1 MIPDKYKQGVVVGV
15 AFCVIALCFL
25 FVQLPDDRFHIY
37 FLDVGQGDSTFVKTP
52 FGHQIL
58 IDGGPNNY
66 VIEEL
71 GKVMPFFDKTI
82 DLVILT
88 HPHADHIDGMVEV
101 LKRFEVEN
109 VLMTGVYSGDST
121 YLEFLRV
128 IEEQGVRVFIAK
140 NEMGFL
146 FGDVEVDVLYPVE
159 SFFGKSFDNINNSS
173 IVVRISYGEESIL
186 ITGDLEIEGEEELV
200 ESGLLD
206 NVDILQVGHH
216 GSKTASSLPFLA
228 KISPEIA
235 VISCGEDNKFGHPHT
250 EALENLE
257 MAGVEEVYRTDLDG
271 TIEFVY

>member
-25 FVQLPDDRFHIY
+25 FIQLPDSKFHVY
-37 FLDVGQGDSTFVKTP
+37 FLDVGQGDATLVKTP
-52 FGHQIL
+52 DNHQIL

-88 HPHADHIDGMVEV
+88 HPHADHMDGLVDV

-128 IEEQGVRVFIAK
+128 IEEQNVRVFFA
-140 NEMGFL
+140 ESELGFL
-146 FGDVEVDVLYPVE
+146 FGDVAVDVLYPTE

-173 IVVRISYGEESIL
+173 VVVRISYGDENIL
-186 ITGDLEIEGEEELV
+186 VTGDLEIEGEKELA

-206 NVDILQVGHH
+206 DVDIYQVGHH

-235 VISCGEDNKFGHPHT
+235 VISCGKDNKFGHPHT

-257 MAGVEEVYRTDLDG
+257 MAGVEEVFRTDLEG
-271 TIEFVY
+271 MIEFTF

>member
-1 MIPDKYKQGVVVGV
+1 MIPDKYKQGVVIGLL
-15 AFCVIALCFL
+15 FCVIALSFL
-25 FVQLPDDRFHIY
+25 FVQLPDDRFHVY
-37 FLDVGQGDSTFVKTP
+37 FLDVGQGDATFVKTS

-88 HPHADHIDGMVEV
+88 HPHADHIDGLVEV

-128 IEEQGVRVFIAK
+128 IEKQNVRVFFA
-140 NEMGFL
+140 ESGLGFR
-146 FGDVEVDVLYPVE
+146 FGNVEVGVLYPVE
-159 SFFGKSFDNINNSS
+159 SFYGKSFDNMNNSS
-173 IVVRISYGEESIL
+173 ITVKISYGDKSVL
-186 ITGDLEIEGEEELV
+186 VTGDLEIEGEAELA

-235 VISCGEDNKFGHPHT
+235 VVSCGKDNKFNHPH
-250 EALENLE
+250 EEVLENLKLS
-257 MAGVEEVYRTDLDG
+257 GVNEIFRTDLEG
-271 TIEFVY
+271 MIEFVY

>member
-1 MIPDKYKQGVVVGV
+1 MVPDKYKQGVVVGLI
-15 AFCVIALCFL
+15 FCVIALCFL
-25 FVQLPDDRFHIY
+25 FVQLPDSKFHIY
-37 FLDVGQGDSTFVKTP
+37 FLDVGQGDATFVKTP

-82 DLVILT
+82 DLVVLT

-128 IEEQGVRVFIAK
+128 IEEQGVRVFFG
-140 NEMGFL
+140 EEDFV
-146 FGDVEVDVLYPVE
+146 FGDVELDVLYPIE
-159 SFFGKSFDNINNSS
+159 SFYGKSFDNINNSS
-173 IVVRISYGEESIL
+173 VVVEISYEDVGIL
-186 ITGDLEIEGEEELV
+186 ITGDLEIEGETELA
-200 ESGLLD
+200 ESGLLND
-206 NVDILQVGHH
+206 VDILQAGHH

-235 VISCGEDNKFGHPHT
+235 VISCGKDNKFGHPHI
-250 EALENLE
+250 EVLENLE
-257 MAGVEEVYRTDLDG
+257 LAGVEEIYRTDLEG
-271 TIEFVY
+271 RIEFVY